1 MLTYRVDDMTCG
13 HCASTITKAVRAVD
27 AGAKVDI
34 DLAQHLVMVEPTE
47 ADVQEL
53 SDAIA
58 EAGYDA
64 LVGITGVHGV
74 DAGTD
79 AQIREIGDRA
89 AAIDALIAWAQP
101 GDGVVVAGK
110 GHEVGQLVDGVNHH
124 FDDREEVRRA
134 LKEKKH

>member
-53 SDAIA
+53 SDAIT
-58 EAGYDA
+58 EAGYTPVA
-64 LVGITGVHGV
+64 VQSAT
-74 DAGTD
+74 
-79 AQIREIGDRA
+79 
-89 AAIDALIAWAQP
+89 
-101 GDGVVVAGK
+101 VVAKPAKAG
-110 GHEVGQLVDGVNHH
+110 GCCGCCG
-124 FDDREEVRRA
+124 
-134 LKEKKH
+134 